1 MDDNKFY
8 SAHKLFGRDGGC
20 ALGLRMIVGHL
31 DSRGLSWVTTCI
43 IVYILLFM
51 LGSSL
56 ALLYLL
62 FFTLAVLLF
71 FFLLRMQ
78 FNEWKKVSDAKFR
91 NFTILTAK
99 RGQL

>member
-1 MDDNKFY
+1 MQMDDNKFY

-43 IVYILLFM
+43 IVYILQFM

-62 FFTLAVLLF
+62 FFTLAVLLS
-71 FFLLRMQ
+71 FLFCFACNLM
-78 FNEWKKVSDAKFR
+78 NG
-91 NFTILTAK
+91 K
-99 RGQL
+99 RLVMLSFVTLLF